1 MKMKILSKI
10 YWVVASMV
18 LASPIIFG
26 AFLLL
31 KITYVVNWPWLAVT
45 SPLWGALLLLLV
57 AIIAPI
63 IVVSIIDGC
72 AWVKGVVKT
81 VITDV
86 IGNRKKQ

>member
-1 MKMKILSKI
+1 MKILSKI
-10 YWVVASMV
+10 YWVVATLV

-31 KITYVVNWPWLAVT
+31 KITYVVNWSWLAVT
-45 SPLWGALLLLLV
+45 SPIWGALLLLMV

-63 IVVSIIDGC
+63 IAISIIDGC
-72 AWVKGVVKT
+72 AWLKGVVVT
-81 VITDV
+81 VINDV